1 MQATIAQ
8 AMSAGAEAIEALLK
22 HKEVKPP
29 RPQRA
34 ASSVDLPTSPIPSLG
49 NVLMPATPRV
59 SGSASH
65 SSGPRLKPRRRP

>member
-34 ASSVDLPTSPIPSLG
+34 ASSVDLPTYLFPGSYYLILSPFQAL
-49 NVLMPATPRV
+49 R
-59 SGSASH
+59 SH
-65 SSGPRLKPRRRP
+65 GL